1 MSDKL
6 KVSIYVALPMILEK
20 VKVISL
26 AKFVGKT
33 DAWILNK
40 LRHAVIKGVPQEF
53 YEFDLP
59 LVNNALHQLGDAI
72 AGCVVTYVP
81 DREQVIA
88 SVRAVDAYVSMPYI
102 YLDVLKQKR
111 LWYANRMRERK
122 PGGKASSFKEEDIQ
136 KMNMGIM
143 QIANEL
149 RSIELVL

>member
-6 KVSIYVALPMILEK
+6 KVNIYVALPMILEK

-53 YEFDLP
+53 YESDLP

-72 AGCVVTYVP
+72 AGCVVLYVS

>member
-6 KVSIYVALPMILEK
+6 KVNIYVVLPMILEK

-53 YEFDLP
+53 YESDLP

-122 PGGKASSFKEEDIQ
+122 PGGKASSFKDEDIQ

>member
-6 KVSIYVALPMILEK
+6 KVNIYVALPMILEK

-33 DAWILNK
+33 DAWVLNK

-53 YEFDLP
+53 YESDLP

>member
-53 YEFDLP
+53 YESDLP

-72 AGCVVTYVP
+72 AGCVVAYVP